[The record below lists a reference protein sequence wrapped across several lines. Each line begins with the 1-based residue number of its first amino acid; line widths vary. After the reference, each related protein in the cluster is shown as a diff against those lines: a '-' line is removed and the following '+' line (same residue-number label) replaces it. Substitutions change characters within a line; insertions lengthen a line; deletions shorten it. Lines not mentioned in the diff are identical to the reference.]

1 MLQLCSEIS
10 DQTNNHSN
18 TIRTL
23 ALMEVQVIQDKVK
36 TSHEQFKER
45 TVEAAAQRF
54 VDIFEK

>member
-1 MLQLCSEIS
+1 
-10 DQTNNHSN
+10 
-18 TIRTL
+18 
-23 ALMEVQVIQDKVK
+23 MEVQVIQDKVK